1 MKASLPKHCLLTK
14 PWQYNHVYSRGKR
27 VHGNNV
33 TFIYTINELQHDRLG
48 VSISGKK
55 LAIRRNRIKRLIKE
69 FYRLNRTFPSL
80 MASKASGTGVDLVVA
95 TSKKF
100 EPRGISDIQSA
111 FSRFIQHTPTLKQA
125 GPNSL
130 CT

>member
-27 VHGNNV
+27 VRGSHV
-33 TFIYTINELQHDRLG
+33 TFIFTSNELRHNRLG

-55 LAIRRNRIKRLIKE
+55 LATQRNRIKRLIKE
-69 FYRLNRTFPSL
+69 FYRLDPNFPSRIVG
-80 MASKASGTGVDLVVA
+80 KGPEIGIDLVVA

-100 EPRGISDIQSA
+100 DPQGLSDIHTV
-111 FSRFIQHTPTLKQA
+111 FSRFLQNTPILKQSD
-125 GPNSL
+125 PQ
-130 CT
+130 